1 LSGTYPAPKEPQ
13 ANGTVPKNSSRKDI
27 SKIAQEVRSLPPLQ
41 QRRMVVGA
49 VQDPWSKKVQEEQK
63 EHERALELQR
73 LRKQQMKAEQK
84 QFLDAQVA
92 RREEQRQLE
101 KERLKML
108 AAEEAHQRALWK
120 EEAEYSARR
129 RKEDTD
135 HMRQDLVHQRQSAL
149 LRKQQELAEKKRDDE
164 EKVQRLQQEIREEEQ
179 ERLHKREKVKQEIN
193 NFIAFNRGMKEA
205 HDLEKKK
212 AQEMDVV
219 LLKEYQAKLEQQER
233 DRQMYLKRISDRQ
246 ARQYAMADR
255 VHQSLQDLATADEEK
270 AKREQEA
277 LERRQMED
285 ELRRKEKKKEEQRK
299 VKEVVAKQIEEKEEA
314 KRKAQEE
321 AQRLKEEV
329 ALSVKL
335 AEEKERARKQQ
346 AKQFALQGL
355 REIDQQ
361 LVQQHEQR
369 FKPAP
374 IKVGEVPV
382 RPKY

>member
-1 LSGTYPAPKEPQ
+1 MPRSNTDQYQTTDAALSGTYPAPKEPQ

-179 ERLHKREKVKQEIN
+179 ERLHKREKVPLPLSSPVTS
-193 NFIAFNRGMKEA
+193 G
-205 HDLEKKK
+205 DSLG
-212 AQEMDVV
+212 
-219 LLKEYQAKLEQQER
+219 QQR
-233 DRQMYLKRISDRQ
+233 
-246 ARQYAMADR
+246 
-255 VHQSLQDLATADEEK
+255 
-270 AKREQEA
+270 
-277 LERRQMED
+277 
-285 ELRRKEKKKEEQRK
+285 
-299 VKEVVAKQIEEKEEA
+299 
-314 KRKAQEE
+314 
-321 AQRLKEEV
+321 
-329 ALSVKL
+329 
-335 AEEKERARKQQ
+335 
-346 AKQFALQGL
+346 
-355 REIDQQ
+355 
-361 LVQQHEQR
+361 
-369 FKPAP
+369 AP
-374 IKVGEVPV
+374 IKGRCGQAAQASPGRCLSVTRSATSVCFLV
-382 RPKY
+382 RFTNTGFKAMSIGLMAADDPDQTTFCRSIPFFFAKKVRGTLGCLGN

>member
-1 LSGTYPAPKEPQ
+1 MPVSTS
-13 ANGTVPKNSSRKDI
+13 V
-27 SKIAQEVRSLPPLQ
+27 
-41 QRRMVVGA
+41 
-49 VQDPWSKKVQEEQK
+49 
-63 EHERALELQR
+63 
-73 LRKQQMKAEQK
+73 
-84 QFLDAQVA
+84 
-92 RREEQRQLE
+92 
-101 KERLKML
+101 
-108 AAEEAHQRALWK
+108 
-120 EEAEYSARR
+120 
-129 RKEDTD
+129 
-135 HMRQDLVHQRQSAL
+135 
-149 LRKQQELAEKKRDDE
+149 
-164 EKVQRLQQEIREEEQ
+164 RLQ
-179 ERLHKREKVKQEIN
+179 VKQEIN

-329 ALSVKL
+329 STTACSACDVDL
-335 AEEKERARKQQ
+335 
-346 AKQFALQGL
+346 FHGL
-355 REIDQQ
+355 GP
-361 LVQQHEQR
+361 VH
-369 FKPAP
+369 AP
-374 IKVGEVPV
+374 VPV
-382 RPKY
+382 HPRRYLWRRFRANALM